1 MKGIRSFLAL
11 ALPGTLFVIWLA
23 GLWIL
28 SSIPGDEIELPPFPG
43 ADKLAH
49 LFYFAV
55 GGVLLAWL
63 IRGVRSWNRW
73 RVTWTVVLAMTLIG
87 ALDEFH
93 QLHTLNRSGADPF
106 DWLADSAGGFLGAVV
121 IGWLY
126 VRASDRSRR
135 TAGKVVAQR
144 D

>member
-1 MKGIRSFLAL
+1 MKGIRSFLL
-11 ALPGTLFVIWLA
+11 LGLA
-23 GLWIL
+23 GLLFVAWLVGLWVL
-28 SSIPGDEIELPPFPG
+28 SSLPGDDLQLPPFPG

-49 LFYFAV
+49 GLYFAV
-55 GGVLLAWL
+55 GGVLLAYL
-63 IRGVRSWNRW
+63 IRGTLGWNEW
-73 RVTWTVVLAMTLIG
+73 RATWTVVLAMVLIG

-93 QLHTLNRSGADPF
+93 QLHTPNRSGADPF

-126 VRASDRSRR
+126 VRGSDRSR
-135 TAGKVVAQR
+135 TPAGKVAAQG